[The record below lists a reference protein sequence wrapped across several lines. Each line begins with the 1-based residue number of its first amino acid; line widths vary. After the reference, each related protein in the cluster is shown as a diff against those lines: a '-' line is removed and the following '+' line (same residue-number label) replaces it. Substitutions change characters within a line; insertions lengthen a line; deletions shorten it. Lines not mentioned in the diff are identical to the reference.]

1 MRCEREFCS
10 LVSNFQVDLSVYGHH
25 HSYQRT
31 CKVEDMV
38 CKGLSS
44 ENSEGDNDGYVAP
57 VHVVLGM
64 AGMGLSQNMVNPPP
78 EWIEYA
84 TDREFG
90 LCTLV
95 ADRSKLQLS
104 FILNSDGQVRG
115 VVFNL

>member
-1 MRCEREFCS
+1 
-10 LVSNFQVDLSVYGHH
+10 
-25 HSYQRT
+25 
-31 CKVEDMV
+31 MV

-44 ENSEGDNDGYVAP
+44 ENSEGGNGGYVAP

-64 AGMGLSQNMVNPPP
+64 AGKGLSQNMVSPPP

-104 FILNSDGQVRG
+104 FILDSDGQVRG
-115 VVFNL
+115 EMCFYIRNTI